1 MTNRFF
7 ISILVLFLYS
17 GCTRD
22 DICAEDTPTTPLLQ
36 VEFKDITDRT
46 ENKPVTSFRL
56 VLNGTDTLASVN
68 TTDTLVSVPL
78 NTLANTTLYE
88 FLISSDNEDNGDN
101 LTFTYSTQEQYVN
114 RACAFRIIYNEF
126 QTALEP
132 EVGNGNWI
140 RDFTVQQTTIEDETE
155 AHLTIFH

>member
-1 MTNRFF
+1 MVRRFF
-7 ISILVLFLYS
+7 ISILILALYC

-36 VEFKDITDRT
+36 VEFKDISNRT

-68 TTDTLVSVPL
+68 TSDTLVAVPL
-78 NTLANTTLYE
+78 NTLPSTTAYE
-88 FLISSDNEDNGDN
+88 FLINSDGEDNGDDIS
-101 LTFTYSTQEQYVN
+101 FTYSTEEIYVN
-114 RACAFRIIYNEF
+114 RACAFKIIFNEL
-126 QTALEP
+126 QATLEP